1 MSDPTLTTNIFSEKL
16 GVDVCVEIEY
26 EIVAQPNGRPDPR
39 DQFSEGYDMVPEI
52 SGVKILEF
60 IPNLELNQA
69 NIKILSTFEEDH
81 MKEFEKIV
89 NDYLDEVDNDDFD
102 EPDDDDYDDNG
113 DLR

>member
-26 EIVAQPNGRPDPR
+26 EIVAQPNGKPDPK
-39 DQFSEGYDMVPEI
+39 DEFSEGYDMVPEI
-52 SGVKILEF
+52 TGVKILEF

-81 MKEFEKIV
+81 MKEFEKIL
-89 NDYLDEVDNDDFD
+89 NDFYD
-102 EPDDDDYDDNG
+102 EPDDDYDDFEDEDG
-113 DLR
+113 DWDKEF

>member
-1 MSDPTLTTNIFSEKL
+1 MSESTLATNIFSEKL

-26 EIVAQPNGRPDPR
+26 EIIAQPNGRPDPK

-52 SGVKILEF
+52 LGVKILEF

-81 MKEFEKIV
+81 MKEFEKIL
-89 NDYLDEVDNDDFD
+89 NDFYD
-102 EPDDDDYDDNG
+102 EPDDDDDYEYEDG
-113 DLR
+113 DWDKEF

>member
-26 EIVAQPNGRPDPR
+26 ELVAQPNGKPDPK
-39 DQFSEGYDMVPEI
+39 DEFSEGYDMVPEI
-52 SGVKILEF
+52 TGVKILEF

-81 MKEFEKIV
+81 MKEFEKIL
-89 NDYLDEVDNDDFD
+89 NDFYD
-102 EPDDDDYDDNG
+102 EPDDDDDDFEDEDG
-113 DLR
+113 DWDKEF